1 MAGIGVGLSRAFENG
16 ITASLSASVQRQ
28 AYRADDPLFGERRR
42 DRVMWLSARVLHR
55 SLQLEG
61 FAPYVGYTYERSSSN
76 IPLHNYDNHGAI
88 LGLTREF

>member
-1 MAGIGVGLSRAFENG
+1 
-16 ITASLSASVQRQ
+16 
-28 AYRADDPLFGERRR
+28 
-42 DRVMWLSARVLHR
+42 MWLSARVLHR